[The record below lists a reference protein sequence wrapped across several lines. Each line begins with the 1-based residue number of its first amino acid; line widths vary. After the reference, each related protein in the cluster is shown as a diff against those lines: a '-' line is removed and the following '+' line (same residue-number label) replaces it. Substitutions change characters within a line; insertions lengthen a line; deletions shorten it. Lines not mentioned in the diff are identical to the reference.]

1 MNETTLSIIKLAIIA
16 LGFLSVTIV
25 CIALIAGF
33 YIAARDS
40 RRYSEA
46 YKRVHKSEPK
56 RVDILSR
63 ILYILTTLFMVA
75 LPLDLHRQLM
85 LHDYGGYSNITTPEG
100 FIEVLVISIL
110 TLICAPL
117 CIVPILVMLI
127 ASFMACRMR
136 EHRASTHLIAWAGC
150 IFSIVINYNFGHYVY
165 VFFYDSATSSWVGDL
180 ATYWCA
186 ACSAYALVK
195 FFSSIN
201 SSK

>member
-1 MNETTLSIIKLAIIA
+1 MTGLIMLAIIA

-33 YIAARDS
+33 SIAARDS

-56 RVDILSR
+56 RVDIFSR

-75 LPLDLHRQLM
+75 LPLNIHRQLI
-85 LHDYGGYSNITTPEG
+85 LHDYGGYSNITTREV
-100 FIEVLVISIL
+100 FIDVLEISIAI
-110 TLICAPL
+110 LIGTPL
-117 CIVPILVMLI
+117 CIAPILVMLI

-136 EHRASTHLIAWAGC
+136 EHRTSTHLIAWAGC
-150 IFSIVINYNFGHYVY
+150 IFSIVINYNFSIYAI
-165 VFFYDSATSSWVGDL
+165 FFNDLATPSWVVNL

>member
-1 MNETTLSIIKLAIIA
+1 MALLIMLAIIA

-33 YIAARDS
+33 NIAARDS
-40 RRYSEA
+40 HRYSEA

-56 RVDILSR
+56 RVDIFSR

-75 LPLDLHRQLM
+75 LPLDLHRQLI
-85 LHDYGGYSNITTPEG
+85 LHECGGYSNITTPEV
-100 FIEVLVISIL
+100 FIEVLEISIIM
-110 TLICAPL
+110 LIGIPL
-117 CIVPILVMLI
+117 CFAPILVMLI

-136 EHRASTHLIAWAGC
+136 EHRTSTHIIAWAGC
-150 IFSIVINYNFGHYVY
+150 IFSIVINYNFSHYIY
-165 VFFYDSATSSWVGDL
+165 AISFNDSATPSWVVDL

>member
-1 MNETTLSIIKLAIIA
+1 MNETTLLIKLAIIA

-33 YIAARDS
+33 NIAARDS

-75 LPLDLHRQLM
+75 LPLNQLILI
-85 LHDYGGYSNITTPEG
+85 LHDYGGYSNITTPEV
-100 FIEVLVISIL
+100 FIEVLEISIIM
-110 TLICAPL
+110 LIGTPL
-117 CIVPILVMLI
+117 CIAPILVMLI

-136 EHRASTHLIAWAGC
+136 EHRTSTHLIAWAGC
-150 IFSIVINYNFGHYVY
+150 IFSIVINYNFSQYIY
-165 VFFYDSATSSWVGDL
+165 AIYAISYDSYNSVILDL

>member
-33 YIAARDS
+33 NIAARDS

-46 YKRVHKSEPK
+46 YQRVHKSEPK
-56 RVDILSR
+56 RVDIFSR

-75 LPLDLHRQLM
+75 LPLNQLILILHAYR
-85 LHDYGGYSNITTPEG
+85 GYSNFTTQEA
-100 FIEVLVISIL
+100 FIQGLAMFIAM
-110 TLICAPL
+110 LICAPL
-117 CIVPILVMLI
+117 CIAPILVMLI

-150 IFSIVINYNFGHYVY
+150 IFSIVINYTFSHYI
-165 VFFYDSATSSWVGDL
+165 YDLATSSWVVDL